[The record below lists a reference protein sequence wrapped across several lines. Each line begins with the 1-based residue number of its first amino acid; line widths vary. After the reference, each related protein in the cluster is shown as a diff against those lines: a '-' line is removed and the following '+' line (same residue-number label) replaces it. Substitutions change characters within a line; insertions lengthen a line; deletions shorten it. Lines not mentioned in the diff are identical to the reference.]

1 MPVLLLLAVGL
12 LGLRAWRAYR
22 GIERVD
28 LSGVLDPVTGDAV
41 NYLLVGSDSRDAL
54 DPDVPV
60 GGRTTVTGK
69 RSDTIILLR
78 VTPDGARMMSIP
90 RDLWVTIASTGKQ
103 GRING
108 AYNAGPS
115 NLVRT
120 VKDNLRVPVNHYIEV
135 GFDSF
140 VGVVDALG
148 GVTIDF
154 PHPAT
159 DTHSGLFVD
168 TAGPVTLDG
177 RQALAYARSRHYTET
192 IDGKEVTDPTAD
204 LGRQERQQQFLR
216 TALGAVGGSRNPLE
230 LIAVTEALSSGL
242 VLDDSIGAFD
252 LFDLA
257 RRLSATDPESV
268 LLPTKGARKSGA
280 SVLVLDEPEAERVLA
295 TLR

>member
-1 MPVLLLLAVGL
+1 VPVLLLLAVGL

-192 IDGKEVTDPTAD
+192 IDGKKVTDPTAD

-242 VLDDSIGAFD
+242 VLDDSIGVFD

>member
-242 VLDDSIGAFD
+242 VLDDSIGVFD

>member
-192 IDGKEVTDPTAD
+192 IDGKKVTDPTAD

-242 VLDDSIGAFD
+242 VLDDSIGVFD